1 MKKTERSRP
10 ALLAVS
16 LGGSILAVILALLLV
31 NVIRGGR
38 QASGSGGEDTPY
50 PYRWAEKRDGTLSV
64 TLSAPP
70 EGYAWSA
77 DFGADAETV
86 AAEQTKPGAFILAPL
101 RENPATVTF
110 TLAHED
116 DAADRLAALELG
128 VSVETRGNR
137 LKVTAALD
145 ELTVLPGMLR
155 GGDELGCP
163 YRIWNEGP
171 RLIVFLTDGA
181 KDPDWA
187 VHIADR
193 RVAAASW
200 QETAD
205 GGWRAA
211 FLAGET
217 GETTLTLLSGASK
230 KEGIDFSKS
239 KGVAAMAVSILAGV
253 ASALYDKK
261 VVASM
266 DPLFLQSW
274 CNFYI
279 TVLLALCILVK
290 SLRDKENRERFKWD
304 WMLVVIAVFITGAD
318 MLYFFALKQDGALLS
333 VISLMRRC
341 SVVVTFVV
349 GAIVFKEKNLKAK
362 SLDLAILLAG
372 IFCLVLGSQ

>member
-1 MKKTERSRP
+1 MTLGSALMLGIYDVFKKQALKNNSVLWVLLAATALSTLFLSPFLTSGPVEDHLRLVLKAVLVTTSWVSGLIGLKLLPITTVSTLKASRP
-10 ALLAVS
+10 FFVVLFSIVLFGEQLNGWQWAGVALALLA
-16 LGGSILAVILALLLV
+16 
-31 NVIRGGR
+31 
-38 QASGSGGEDTPY
+38 
-50 PYRWAEKRDGTLSV
+50 
-64 TLSAPP
+64 
-70 EGYAWSA
+70 
-77 DFGADAETV
+77 
-86 AAEQTKPGAFILAPL
+86 
-101 RENPATVTF
+101 
-110 TLAHED
+110 
-116 DAADRLAALELG
+116 
-128 VSVETRGNR
+128 
-137 LKVTAALD
+137 
-145 ELTVLPGMLR
+145 
-155 GGDELGCP
+155 
-163 YRIWNEGP
+163 
-171 RLIVFLTDGA
+171 
-181 KDPDWA
+181 
-187 VHIADR
+187 
-193 RVAAASW
+193 
-200 QETAD
+200 
-205 GGWRAA
+205 
-211 FLAGET
+211 
-217 GETTLTLLSGASK
+217 LTLLSGASK

-304 WMLVVIAVFITGAD
+304 WLLVVIAVFITGAD

-372 IFCLVLGSQ
+372 IVCLVLGSQ

>member
-1 MKKTERSRP
+1 MWLWMTLGSALMLGIYDVFKKQALKNNSVLWVLLAATALSTLFLSPFLSSGPVEDHLRLILKAVLVTTSWVSGLIGLKLLPITTVSTLKASRP
-10 ALLAVS
+10 FFVVLFSIVLFGEQLNGWQWAGVALALLA
-16 LGGSILAVILALLLV
+16 
-31 NVIRGGR
+31 
-38 QASGSGGEDTPY
+38 
-50 PYRWAEKRDGTLSV
+50 
-64 TLSAPP
+64 
-70 EGYAWSA
+70 
-77 DFGADAETV
+77 
-86 AAEQTKPGAFILAPL
+86 
-101 RENPATVTF
+101 
-110 TLAHED
+110 
-116 DAADRLAALELG
+116 
-128 VSVETRGNR
+128 
-137 LKVTAALD
+137 
-145 ELTVLPGMLR
+145 
-155 GGDELGCP
+155 
-163 YRIWNEGP
+163 
-171 RLIVFLTDGA
+171 
-181 KDPDWA
+181 
-187 VHIADR
+187 
-193 RVAAASW
+193 
-200 QETAD
+200 
-205 GGWRAA
+205 
-211 FLAGET
+211 
-217 GETTLTLLSGASK
+217 LTLLSGASK

-372 IFCLVLGSQ
+372 IVCLVLGSQ

>member
-1 MKKTERSRP
+1 MWLWMTLGSALMLGIYDVFKKQALKNNSVLWVLLAATALSTLFLSPFLSSGPVEDHLRLVLKAVLVTTSWVSGLIGLKLLPITTVSTLKASRP
-10 ALLAVS
+10 FFVVLFSIVLFGEQLNGWQWAGVALALLA
-16 LGGSILAVILALLLV
+16 
-31 NVIRGGR
+31 
-38 QASGSGGEDTPY
+38 
-50 PYRWAEKRDGTLSV
+50 
-64 TLSAPP
+64 
-70 EGYAWSA
+70 
-77 DFGADAETV
+77 
-86 AAEQTKPGAFILAPL
+86 
-101 RENPATVTF
+101 
-110 TLAHED
+110 
-116 DAADRLAALELG
+116 
-128 VSVETRGNR
+128 
-137 LKVTAALD
+137 
-145 ELTVLPGMLR
+145 
-155 GGDELGCP
+155 
-163 YRIWNEGP
+163 
-171 RLIVFLTDGA
+171 
-181 KDPDWA
+181 
-187 VHIADR
+187 
-193 RVAAASW
+193 
-200 QETAD
+200 
-205 GGWRAA
+205 
-211 FLAGET
+211 
-217 GETTLTLLSGASK
+217 LTLLSGASK

-253 ASALYDKK
+253 ARALYDKK

-372 IFCLVLGSQ
+372 IVCLVLGSQ

>member
-1 MKKTERSRP
+1 MWLWMTLGSALMLGIYDVFKKQALKNNSVLWVLLAATALSTLFLSPFLSSGPVEDHLRLVLKAVLVTTSWVSGLIGLKLLPITTVSTLKASRP
-10 ALLAVS
+10 FFVVLFSIVLFGEQLNGWQWAGVALALLA
-16 LGGSILAVILALLLV
+16 
-31 NVIRGGR
+31 
-38 QASGSGGEDTPY
+38 
-50 PYRWAEKRDGTLSV
+50 
-64 TLSAPP
+64 
-70 EGYAWSA
+70 
-77 DFGADAETV
+77 
-86 AAEQTKPGAFILAPL
+86 
-101 RENPATVTF
+101 
-110 TLAHED
+110 
-116 DAADRLAALELG
+116 
-128 VSVETRGNR
+128 
-137 LKVTAALD
+137 
-145 ELTVLPGMLR
+145 
-155 GGDELGCP
+155 
-163 YRIWNEGP
+163 
-171 RLIVFLTDGA
+171 
-181 KDPDWA
+181 
-187 VHIADR
+187 
-193 RVAAASW
+193 
-200 QETAD
+200 
-205 GGWRAA
+205 
-211 FLAGET
+211 
-217 GETTLTLLSGASK
+217 LTLLSGASK

-362 SLDLAILLAG
+362 RLDLAILLAG
-372 IFCLVLGSQ
+372 IVCLVLGSQ

>member
-1 MKKTERSRP
+1 MTLGSALMLGIYDVFKKQALKNNSVLWVLLAATALSTLFLSPFLSSGPVEDHLRLVLKAVLVTTSWVSGLIGLKLLPITTVSTLKASRP
-10 ALLAVS
+10 FFVVLFSIVLFGEQLNGWQWAGVALALLA
-16 LGGSILAVILALLLV
+16 
-31 NVIRGGR
+31 
-38 QASGSGGEDTPY
+38 
-50 PYRWAEKRDGTLSV
+50 
-64 TLSAPP
+64 
-70 EGYAWSA
+70 
-77 DFGADAETV
+77 
-86 AAEQTKPGAFILAPL
+86 
-101 RENPATVTF
+101 
-110 TLAHED
+110 
-116 DAADRLAALELG
+116 
-128 VSVETRGNR
+128 
-137 LKVTAALD
+137 
-145 ELTVLPGMLR
+145 
-155 GGDELGCP
+155 
-163 YRIWNEGP
+163 
-171 RLIVFLTDGA
+171 
-181 KDPDWA
+181 
-187 VHIADR
+187 
-193 RVAAASW
+193 
-200 QETAD
+200 
-205 GGWRAA
+205 
-211 FLAGET
+211 
-217 GETTLTLLSGASK
+217 LTLLSGASK

-372 IFCLVLGSQ
+372 MRSLIPASWK

>member
-1 MKKTERSRP
+1 MTLGSALMLGIYDVFKKQALKNNSVLWVLLAATALSTLFLSPFLSSGPVEDHLRLVLKAVLVTTSWVSGLIGLKLLPITTVSTLKASRP
-10 ALLAVS
+10 FFVVLFSIVLFGEQLNGWQWAGVALALLA
-16 LGGSILAVILALLLV
+16 
-31 NVIRGGR
+31 
-38 QASGSGGEDTPY
+38 
-50 PYRWAEKRDGTLSV
+50 
-64 TLSAPP
+64 
-70 EGYAWSA
+70 
-77 DFGADAETV
+77 
-86 AAEQTKPGAFILAPL
+86 
-101 RENPATVTF
+101 
-110 TLAHED
+110 
-116 DAADRLAALELG
+116 
-128 VSVETRGNR
+128 
-137 LKVTAALD
+137 
-145 ELTVLPGMLR
+145 
-155 GGDELGCP
+155 
-163 YRIWNEGP
+163 
-171 RLIVFLTDGA
+171 
-181 KDPDWA
+181 
-187 VHIADR
+187 
-193 RVAAASW
+193 
-200 QETAD
+200 
-205 GGWRAA
+205 
-211 FLAGET
+211 
-217 GETTLTLLSGASK
+217 LTLLSGASK

-362 SLDLAILLAG
+362 GLDLAILLAG

>member
-1 MKKTERSRP
+1 MTLGSALMLGIYDVFKKQALKNNSVLWVLLAATALSTLFLSPFLSSGPVEDHLRLVLKAVLVTTSWVSGLIGLKLLPITTVSTLKASRP
-10 ALLAVS
+10 FFVVLFSIVLFGEQLNGWQWAGVALALLA
-16 LGGSILAVILALLLV
+16 
-31 NVIRGGR
+31 
-38 QASGSGGEDTPY
+38 
-50 PYRWAEKRDGTLSV
+50 
-64 TLSAPP
+64 
-70 EGYAWSA
+70 
-77 DFGADAETV
+77 
-86 AAEQTKPGAFILAPL
+86 
-101 RENPATVTF
+101 
-110 TLAHED
+110 
-116 DAADRLAALELG
+116 
-128 VSVETRGNR
+128 
-137 LKVTAALD
+137 
-145 ELTVLPGMLR
+145 
-155 GGDELGCP
+155 
-163 YRIWNEGP
+163 
-171 RLIVFLTDGA
+171 
-181 KDPDWA
+181 
-187 VHIADR
+187 
-193 RVAAASW
+193 
-200 QETAD
+200 
-205 GGWRAA
+205 
-211 FLAGET
+211 
-217 GETTLTLLSGASK
+217 LTLLSGASK

-304 WMLVVIAVFITGAD
+304 WLLVVIAVFITGAD

-372 IFCLVLGSQ
+372 IVCLVLGSQ